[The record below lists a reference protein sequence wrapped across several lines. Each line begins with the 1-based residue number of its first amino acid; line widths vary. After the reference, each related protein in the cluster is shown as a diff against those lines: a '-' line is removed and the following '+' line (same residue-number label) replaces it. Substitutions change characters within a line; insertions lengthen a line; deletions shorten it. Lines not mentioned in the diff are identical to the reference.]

1 MNKNILLRVLWVIAF
16 FVWVVGAFW
25 YTTKGGYFTA
35 SGDTLFHASRI
46 LEIRDAFKEGQLPSW
61 VALKTFHH
69 IGSAIPA
76 MYPDFTLWPLVFL
89 TEMLPFYAQIA
100 AIKLALL
107 IITLVITYTQL
118 VNRVNSDK
126 LVVLQ
131 LSILYALSGYAL
143 FSFVYE
149 LQPTAI
155 IYAFGLYIF
164 YAVYDLVNVSESNFR
179 NTVIKLVIALV
190 LVLFTHF
197 LSFVVLALL
206 ILPFL
211 MYSLFVN
218 KNRLLILK
226 AGTFALFLGL
236 IISAPVLYRYFVIS
250 STGIMQ
256 PFGQGKVY
264 GVNIIDL
271 ITESSWAARTSVA
284 SPLGLLILTAY
295 WGKREPSA
303 LVKVTTL
310 LSLWMMF
317 LSSNV
322 VPWFIINRIPVLNN
336 LQYAPWRFAPWLG
349 IPLVILIARG
359 IGSEISK
366 IVLSSLTIIS
376 FFVATQALIGMD
388 GKSTMVADI
397 NGPVS
402 EEKVLKVTQKDLVG
416 DLLQRTIV
424 PDYLPEKIGTQSEDD
439 SKLSNF
445 GQRLAKEHAVYVNEV
460 EAMKTKITV
469 PKVNIIRYS
478 LNSLNKGVVE
488 LPLVA
493 YDSLKYKVT
502 VDGKNVPSHISER
515 SLLSFDNEFDRP
527 TTTIKVEVFGPN
539 YYNYVVFGEQFLML
553 LWIGICMVKKF
564 DLLNFV

>member
-1 MNKNILLRVLWVIAF
+1 M
-16 FVWVVGAFW
+16 
-25 YTTKGGYFTA
+25 
-35 SGDTLFHASRI
+35 
-46 LEIRDAFKEGQLPSW
+46 
-61 VALKTFHH
+61 
-69 IGSAIPA
+69 
-76 MYPDFTLWPLVFL
+76 
-89 TEMLPFYAQIA
+89 
-100 AIKLALL
+100 
-107 IITLVITYTQL
+107 
-118 VNRVNSDK
+118 
-126 LVVLQ
+126 
-131 LSILYALSGYAL
+131 
-143 FSFVYE
+143 
-149 LQPTAI
+149 
-155 IYAFGLYIF
+155 
-164 YAVYDLVNVSESNFR
+164 
-179 NTVIKLVIALV
+179 
-190 LVLFTHF
+190 
-197 LSFVVLALL
+197 
-206 ILPFL
+206 
-211 MYSLFVN
+211 
-218 KNRLLILK
+218 
-226 AGTFALFLGL
+226 
-236 IISAPVLYRYFVIS
+236 
-250 STGIMQ
+250 
-256 PFGQGKVY
+256 
-264 GVNIIDL
+264 

-284 SPLGLLILTAY
+284 LPLGLLILTAY

-445 GQRLAKEHAVYVNEV
+445 GQRLANEHAVYVNEV

-539 YYNYVVFGEQFLML
+539 YYNYVVFGELFLML